1 MKVCIFG
8 AGAVGGALAVR
19 LHESGID
26 ASVVARG
33 AHGQAI
39 RERGLTLL
47 AGGATRSARVH
58 CVEDPDDLGAQD
70 VVFVTVKQTHLPAMA
85 GALSRMQ
92 ARGARLV
99 FAMNGIPWWFADELP
114 LPHKAAFVD
123 QLDPGGVLR
132 GAIDNTRAIGA
143 VVMSSNEVVEPG
155 VVVSTTPA
163 RNRIIMGNVIA
174 QSDNRIAELAA
185 LLARAGY
192 GSWETPDI
200 RQELWN
206 KMVLYL
212 AVSPISAL
220 TGLALDKLVADP
232 AGYAMMTATMREAL
246 ALGRRLGFDLADE
259 TDERIG
265 FYRDK
270 PTRPSM
276 LKDFELGREPELASG
291 VLVFDM
297 IAKAL
302 DQPAPHIAMIAALA
316 RLRFESIRLHSPAR
330 SYGQSL

>member
-1 MKVCIFG
+1 MKVCIYG

-33 AHGQAI
+33 SHGRAI

-47 AGGATRSARVH
+47 AGGATFTAFVH
-58 CVEDPDDLGAQD
+58 CVENPDELGGQD

-85 GALSRMQ
+85 GALARMQ

-114 LPHKAAFVD
+114 IPRKEAFIEE
-123 QLDPGGVLR
+123 LDPGGVLR
-132 GAIDNTRAIGA
+132 GAIDTSRAIGA
-143 VVMSSNEVVEPG
+143 VVMSSNEIVEPG
-155 VVVSTTPA
+155 VVLSTTPM
-163 RNRIIMGNVIA
+163 RNRIIMGNVLTR
-174 QSDNRIAELAA
+174 SDNRIPELAA
-185 LLARAGY
+185 MLERAGY
-192 GSWETPDI
+192 GAWETRDI
-200 RQELWN
+200 RRELWN
-206 KMVLYL
+206 KMALWL
-212 AVSPISAL
+212 AVSPISAI
-220 TGLALDKLVADP
+220 TGLALDKLVSDP
-232 AGYAMMTATMREAL
+232 GGYAVIAAVMREAI

-270 PTRPSM
+270 PTRPSL

-297 IAKAL
+297 IAKAF
-302 DQPAPHIAMIAALA
+302 DHPAPHVAMIAVLA
-316 RLRFESIRLHSPAR
+316 RLRFEGIRLHSPA
-330 SYGQSL
+330 

>member
-1 MKVCIFG
+1 VKVCVYG

-19 LHESGID
+19 LHD
-26 ASVVARG
+26 AGVAASIVARG

-47 AGGATRSARVH
+47 AGGATHVARLH
-58 CVEDPDDLGAQD
+58 CVEDADELEAQD

-85 GALSRMQ
+85 GALARMQ

-114 LPHKAAFVD
+114 IPNKEAFIE

-132 GAIDNTRAIGA
+132 GAIDTTRAIGA
-143 VVMSSNEVVEPG
+143 AVLSSNEIVEPG
-155 VVVSTTPA
+155 VVLSTTPK
-163 RNRIIMGNVIA
+163 RNRIIMGNVVTG
-174 QSDNRIAELAA
+174 SDNRIPELAA
-185 LLARAGY
+185 MLERAGY
-192 GSWETPDI
+192 GSWETRDI
-200 RQELWN
+200 RLELWN
-206 KMVLYL
+206 KMVLWL
-212 AVSPISAL
+212 AVSPMSAL
-220 TGLALDKLVADP
+220 TGLALDKLVSDP
-232 AGYAMMTATMREAL
+232 GGYAVMAAIMRETI

-270 PTRPSM
+270 PTRPSL

-297 IAKAL
+297 LARAL
-302 DQPAPHIAMIAALA
+302 DHPAPHIAMIAALT
-316 RLRFESIRLHSPAR
+316 RLRFEGIRLS
-330 SYGQSL
+330 SNT

>member
-1 MKVCIFG
+1 MKVCIYG

-19 LHESGID
+19 LHESGIA
-26 ASVVARG
+26 ASIVARG

-47 AGGATRSARVH
+47 AGGATHTARLL
-58 CVEDPDDLGAQD
+58 CVEDPDELDVQD

-85 GALSRMQ
+85 GALARMQ

-114 LPHKAAFVD
+114 IPNKQAFVEE
-123 QLDPGGVLR
+123 LDPGGVLR
-132 GAIDNTRAIGA
+132 GAIDTTRAIGA
-143 VVMSSNEVVEPG
+143 AVLSSNEIVEPG
-155 VVVSTTPA
+155 VVLSTTPK
-163 RNRIIMGNVIA
+163 RNRIIMGNVA
-174 QSDNRIAELAA
+174 TGSDNRIPELAA
-185 LLARAGY
+185 MLERAGY
-192 GSWETPDI
+192 GSWETRDI
-200 RQELWN
+200 RLELWN
-206 KMVLYL
+206 KMVLWL

-220 TGLALDKLVADP
+220 TGLALDKLVSDP
-232 AGYAMMTATMREAL
+232 GGYAVMGAIMRETIT
-246 ALGRRLGFDLADE
+246 LGRRLGFDLVDE

-270 PTRPSM
+270 PTRPSL

-297 IAKAL
+297 LARAMG
-302 DQPAPHIAMIAALA
+302 QPAPHIAMIATLA
-316 RLRFESIRLHSPAR
+316 RLRFEAVRLSTAA
-330 SYGQSL
+330 